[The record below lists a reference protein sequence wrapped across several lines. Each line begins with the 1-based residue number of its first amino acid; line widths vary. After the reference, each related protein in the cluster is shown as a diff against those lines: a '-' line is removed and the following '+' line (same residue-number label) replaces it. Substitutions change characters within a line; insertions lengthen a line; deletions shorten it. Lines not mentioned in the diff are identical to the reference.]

1 MLASPMSVAESLSH
15 VCPLWL
21 LQNNAEAIMFF
32 VGALIVCCLGYI
44 MYKRRFDQLRQ
55 PQIVDNAFMVR
66 PSASSN
72 LPLAVVEVRIVHVPL
87 RRESRLTLLESARAV
102 KVS

>member
-1 MLASPMSVAESLSH
+1 MLASPMSAAESLSH

-44 MYKRRFDQLRQ
+44 MYTRRFDQLRQ

-87 RRESRLTLLESARAV
+87 RR
-102 KVS
+102 